1 MGLIFIFG
9 ITRNLI
15 VWKPRELWHHHWMVP
30 LARITAFFFVLQ
42 AITGIILFFFYNYT
56 PEAIISIVSVIKA
69 IHWGSGIILFITTL
83 GLSFAGALLP
93 WYQRA
98 FWAII
103 AITAI
108 FGSSLAIAKLSFAY
122 LYADWHIP
130 PSPSHLYAFH
140 VLLLPVIIASMM
152 SIYIII
158 LRKRGE
164 IK

>member
-1 MGLIFIFG
+1 MVHLGRLTAIF
-9 ITRNLI
+9 L
-15 VWKPRELWHHHWMVP
+15 
-30 LARITAFFFVLQ
+30 VLQ
-42 AITGIILFFFYNYT
+42 VITGIILFFFYKST
-56 PEAIISIVSVIKA
+56 PEVIISIKSVIKA
-69 IHWGSGIILFITTL
+69 VHWGSGIILFITTL
-83 GLSFAGALLP
+83 GLSFTGYLLP

-108 FGSSLAIAKLSFAY
+108 FGSSLAIANLSFTY

-140 VLLLPVIIASMM
+140 VLLLPVLIASVI
-152 SIYIII
+152 SVYIII